1 MLNPDKH
8 WTDDAICRGA
18 DPELFYPINY
28 SVPVMVE
35 QVREAK
41 FICAQCPV
49 RAECLDW
56 ALRAGEPDGIWGGT
70 TPEERRYLR
79 RELRERRRAAS
90 RSGRAATAA

>member
-8 WTDDAICRGA
+8 WTDYSACRNRGV

-28 SVPVMVE
+28 TSPVMAE
-35 QVREAK
+35 QVRSAK
-41 FICAQCPV
+41 SVCAQCPV

-79 RELRERRRAAS
+79 RPQRTIAPAPLTERPAA
-90 RSGRAATAA
+90 